1 MGEAGHGHEPKID
14 DTRRRVSW
22 KFLAA
27 VAVFSYLISRALRGG
42 SWYPP
47 LVLLVLG
54 VVVLTV
60 RHIRDT
66 SMVGMGQLLREA
78 TVAEPLMKRL
88 TRADQLSL
96 AGEVAAAV
104 ELLDSVAAD
113 PATRRF
119 PLLAAHVAMKR
130 SDFAVGQGDLATAE
144 SEAIA
149 AVRHHEK
156 GRNRSAHSEA
166 LEKLGKIQLIL
177 GRNDEA
183 DATVTQAVAVGGGH
197 MFRISR
203 VRAELYLANLAF
215 DQDDV
220 PQAAEHAMTARTLAA
235 KWHCYPQHAG
245 ACDLLAVV
253 ALAENRVA
261 DAATWTA
268 EADRALS
275 REGSTSPHRVRHL
288 IATALV
294 AHGQGDETG
303 ALAAYLQMMRG
314 VAELRTGWGWRDAQA
329 YYVDL
334 YSEHEFAAY
343 TTAHAL
349 YQSGDHQALDA
360 FASLLDLGS
369 RTALRRMLRGELVS
383 RTPDDLEEDG
393 MGEIVGLLTTLAGA
407 EATSSGPE
415 GALIAEVQSAPARP
429 EETSGQVARA
439 YERLE
444 TLVSLRFRWAI
455 EVDGDAPVADPRT
468 YADRWNSHVLHARL
482 VSNGQETSV
491 VGLWTTPDGTRLP
504 FLHPVQGAA
513 AALLGDVAGIESLRS
528 GRKPVTP
535 PEPDTTGETEGVRA
549 EAPDWRRT
557 PRHRHL
563 ASRDVLPW
571 AALARLLLPPGLL
584 ELLDDADPRG
594 AVPKLLVVP
603 DSSLWRVPWAA
614 LSVAPDD
621 PDGYVVD
628 RSVLA
633 MSPSLS
639 LMEGQQQTPRPASG
653 TEGGVPGRAFTFLS
667 GVNAEGLDL
676 ERAALDAAYGT
687 GVVHARTPGQL
698 LSLLDPDGV
707 DFVVGAASVHGNDRP
722 GLAHALHLDRHT
734 TLSAARMLTLRF
746 PRTLLFNACL
756 SAELDERR
764 GTDPLGIPTVAL
776 CRGAETVIGGIFPLP
791 DGKGKNPL
799 YSHPTARILAAL
811 YQLLAEGVAP
821 ATALRTAQRQFRAE
835 VGPVPPLLWAGLVS
849 ITASFDDPPNT

>member
-1 MGEAGHGHEPKID
+1 M
-14 DTRRRVSW
+14 
-22 KFLAA
+22 
-27 VAVFSYLISRALRGG
+27 
-42 SWYPP
+42 
-47 LVLLVLG
+47 
-54 VVVLTV
+54 
-60 RHIRDT
+60 
-66 SMVGMGQLLREA
+66 SMVGTGQLLRES
-78 TVAEPLMKRL
+78 TVVDPLMKRL
-88 TRADQLSL
+88 KRADQLSL

-104 ELLDSVAAD
+104 ELVDSVAAD

-144 SEAIA
+144 SEAVA

-166 LEKLGKIQLIL
+166 LEKLGKIQLLL

-183 DATVTQAVAVGGGH
+183 YATVTQAVAVGGGH

-215 DQDDV
+215 DQDDI
-220 PQAAEHAMTARTLAA
+220 PQAAAHAMTARTLAA
-235 KWHCYPQHAG
+235 KWRCHPQHAG
-245 ACDLLAVV
+245 ACDILAVV

-275 REGSTSPHRVRHL
+275 HDGDRLPHRVRHL

-294 AHGQGDETG
+294 ARGQGDEAG
-303 ALAAYLQMMRG
+303 ALAAYLEMMRG

-334 YSEHEFAAY
+334 YSEHEFTAY
-343 TTAHAL
+343 TTAHTL
-349 YQSGDHQALDA
+349 YQSGHHQALDA

-369 RTALRRMLRGELVS
+369 RTALRRMLRGELVV
-383 RTPDDLEEDG
+383 RTPDDIEQDG
-393 MGEIVGLLTTLAGA
+393 MDEIVGLLTTLAGA

-415 GALIAEVQSAPARP
+415 GALIAEVQPSPARP
-429 EETSGQVARA
+429 GVTNGQAAQA

-444 TLVSLRFRWAI
+444 TLVSLRFRCAI
-455 EVDGDAPVADPRT
+455 ELDGDAPVADPRT
-468 YADRWNSHVLHARL
+468 YARRWNSHVLHARL
-482 VSNGQETSV
+482 VTNSQETCV
-491 VGLWTTPDGTRLP
+491 VGLWTTPEGTRHP
-504 FLHPVQGAA
+504 FLHPVRGAA
-513 AALLGDVAGIESLRS
+513 ATLLGDVAGIESLRD
-528 GRKPVTP
+528 GRESVTP
-535 PEPDTTGETEGVRA
+535 TEPDTAGETEGVRA
-549 EAPDWRRT
+549 EAPTWRTT
-557 PRHRHL
+557 PRFRHL
-563 ASRDVLPW
+563 TSRDALPW
-571 AALARLLLPPGLL
+571 ATLARLLLPPGLL
-584 ELLDDADPRG
+584 ELLDDVDPCG

-603 DSSLWRVPWAA
+603 DSSLWRVPWTA
-614 LSVAPDD
+614 LSIAPDD

-628 RSVLA
+628 RAVLA

-653 TEGGVPGRAFTFLS
+653 TAGGAPVRAFTFLS

-687 GVVHARTPGQL
+687 DVVHADTPGQL
-698 LSLLDPDGV
+698 LSLLHPDGV
-707 DFVVGAASVHGNDRP
+707 EFAVGAASVHGNDSP
-722 GLAHALHLDRHT
+722 GLAHALRLDRHT
-734 TLSAARMLTLRF
+734 ALSAARMLTLRF
-746 PRTLLFNACL
+746 PRTLLINACL

-835 VGPVPPLLWAGLVS
+835 AGPVPPRLWAGLVS
-849 ITASFDDPPNT
+849 ITVSFDDPPHT